1 MAVKPHQDRPNLV
14 LLMTD
19 QQRRPGPLPTLPA
32 RGEGKGGA
40 RGKGRGTRRPFGV
53 RGFRPVRTALG

>member
-19 QQRRPGPLPTLPA
+19 QQRRLGPLPTLPA
-32 RGEGKGGA
+32 RGGA